1 MIKDIIFWLIY
12 LGLAGTSV
20 LFVHQTL
27 LDFWNSKTF
36 FVTSTTP
43 LGSLDIPTLT
53 ICFKKQWSLTY
64 MRQLNLTTVLFAKMD
79 QIALLYGAR

>member
-53 ICFKKQWSLTY
+53 ETAQPWLIPLDILKKSL
-64 MRQLNLTTVLFAKMD
+64 
-79 QIALLYGAR
+79 